1 MRTPVL
7 LAVDS
12 NADDF
17 APLFKA
23 ATAAGVRIGWLVFDA
38 PVEPPPA
45 LQSPPLLEAFR
56 AVAVGNLRS
65 IALKPMKGKP
75 VLRDLLREH
84 FLGADVV
91 LVAGLDLYPRLTPR
105 PDDGE
110 GAWHLAE
117 SVTAGRVYSTAEL
130 LVRLRKPALRW
141 KKG

>member
-1 MRTPVL
+1 MKTPVL

-12 NADDF
+12 NADVF
-17 APLFKA
+17 APLFEA
-23 ATAAGVRIGWLVFDA
+23 ATAAGVRLGWLAFNAPIDA
-38 PVEPPPA
+38 PPV
-45 LQSPPLLEAFR
+45 LQAPPLLAAFR
-56 AVAVGNLRS
+56 AVAVGNQLS

-105 PDDGE
+105 PGDGE

-117 SVTAGRVYSTAEL
+117 SATAGRAYSTAEL